1 MWDNLARDLPLV
13 TWYIG
18 VLVFL
23 EGLLSADNALVLA
36 LMVRHLSRHDRR
48 RVLQWGIWGAIGFRV
63 VAVLLSTILLKFWF
77 FKVFGGLYL
86 LYLALSHFWSH
97 HKSAGAGEAQ
107 QSKAHG
113 WLHGFWGTVAAVTVT
128 DIVFSIDSIVTA
140 VAMADD
146 FPDRFGYRGKLFIVL
161 TGGVLGIITMR
172 FVVRY
177 FISLLDR
184 FPGLAEGAYY
194 LVAWIGLKLTISGV
208 SDGFVSY
215 YGEKVHPF
223 HMPDSIF
230 WTGMAVIVILSFL
243 IKPRVAT
250 QQTRTEASDRP
261 RLYSKAKTNP
271 WKDSGASEDDDP
283 DRGRPGRFCLPDS
296 PDARRERPDA
306 PPDDH
311 AIAAEQSPDES
322 ANARANAA
330 SCPAGETAASANG
343 PRTKDKVSQIAW
355 LPERPRQATD
365 NGQLTTDKIRLF
377 SSLSSRFHRW
387 CRREIRVEDANLLD
401 ALEVFLDE
409 LLVPVALLIFIVRVL
424 VGEDEIQGHV
434 EILVVEFLA
443 QVARQAAG

>member
-1 MWDNLARDLPLV
+1 MWDNLARDLPLF

-86 LYLALSHFWSH
+86 LYLALSHFWAH
-97 HKSAGAGEAQ
+97 HKSGGADEAQ
-107 QSKAHG
+107 QSKAQG

-208 SDGFVSY
+208 SDGVVSF

-223 HMPDSIF
+223 HMPDWIF
-230 WTGMAVIVILSFL
+230 WTGMLVIVILSFL
-243 IKPRVAT
+243 IKPKRSS
-250 QQTRTEASDRP
+250 QESTEATDNLDLLEEPETIANGTS
-261 RLYSKAKTNP
+261 A
-271 WKDSGASEDDDP
+271 ED
-283 DRGRPGRFCLPDS
+283 DRGRAKGGSDGHPSSSGPGSDQL
-296 PDARRERPDA
+296 DA

-311 AIAAEQSPDES
+311 AIAAEHTPEES
-322 ANARANAA
+322 R
-330 SCPAGETAASANG
+330 
-343 PRTKDKVSQIAW
+343 
-355 LPERPRQATD
+355 
-365 NGQLTTDKIRLF
+365 
-377 SSLSSRFHRW
+377 
-387 CRREIRVEDANLLD
+387 
-401 ALEVFLDE
+401 
-409 LLVPVALLIFIVRVL
+409 
-424 VGEDEIQGHV
+424 
-434 EILVVEFLA
+434 
-443 QVARQAAG
+443 